1 MSQKWDTSAKTVT
14 AVSIKTRISDL
25 RMALPNQGKTV

>member
-14 AVSIKTRISDL
+14 AVSITTQISDL
-25 RMALPNQGKTV
+25 RMVLPNQGKTV